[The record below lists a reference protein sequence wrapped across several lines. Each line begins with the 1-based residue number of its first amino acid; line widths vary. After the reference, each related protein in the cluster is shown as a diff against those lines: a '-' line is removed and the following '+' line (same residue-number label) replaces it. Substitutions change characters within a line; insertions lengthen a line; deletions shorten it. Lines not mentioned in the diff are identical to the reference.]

1 MELELD
7 YTVETEKSVEAATSA
22 VEEKAKA
29 AGFGVLHIHDV
40 KATLE
45 SKGFKGE
52 PLRIIEI
59 CNPGYASRVLKKD
72 IKVSLMLPCPIS
84 VYEQGGK
91 TFISTFR
98 AKVMKRFY
106 SDPEIGEVAD
116 KVEESV
122 IRIVDEA
129 K

>member
-1 MELELD
+1 MELD
-7 YTVETEKSVEAATSA
+7 YTVETGKSVEEATSA

-29 AGFGVLHIHDV
+29 AGFGVLHVHDV

-45 SKGFKGE
+45 SKGFEGD

-72 IKVSLMLPCPIS
+72 IKISLMLPCPIS
-84 VYEQGGK
+84 VYEKGGH

-98 AKVMKRFY
+98 PKVMKNFY
-106 SDPEIGEVAD
+106 PDPEIGEIAD
-116 KVEESV
+116 EVEETV